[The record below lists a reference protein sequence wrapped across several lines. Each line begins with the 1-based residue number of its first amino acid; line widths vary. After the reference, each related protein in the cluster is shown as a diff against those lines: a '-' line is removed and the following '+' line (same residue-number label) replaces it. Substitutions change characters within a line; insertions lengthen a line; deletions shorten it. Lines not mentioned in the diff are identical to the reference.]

1 MNSEPPAAFW
11 NLVDAVLLINLD
23 HREDRWE
30 KFQTA
35 AAGIIPSGKLHRI
48 SAVLGKALPGYGIRP
63 WFRGRKR
70 DLTWAARAGC
80 TLSHRR
86 ALAMARERG
95 WQTVL
100 ILEDDVAMDGAFS
113 SLLES
118 IALTLKRN
126 ENGWQICY
134 LGFTDPAAPCRIVD
148 RIGADH
154 GLFEISGCLT
164 THAYL
169 IKPKLR
175 DWILDQLPEEK
186 LIWPWLARHR
196 AIDRWYKKVLS
207 RRFPVTCISP
217 AVIDQEAGFSDIAQR
232 ETGHF
237 VGYSHLLHVPESYMK
252 TSAFGLRHGL
262 RCEWTRL
269 FQVCDVSRGLVK
281 RLRGF

>member
-30 KFQTA
+30 KFQTT
-35 AAGIIPSGKLHRI
+35 AAGIIPTGKLHRI
-48 SAVLGKALPGYGIRP
+48 PAVLGKSLPGYGIRP

-100 ILEDDVAMDGAFS
+100 ILEDDVAMDGSFS
-113 SLLES
+113 SQLEA

-126 ENGWQICY
+126 EDAWQICY
-134 LGFTDPAAPCRIVD
+134 LGFTDPVTPCRVLDPID
-148 RIGADH
+148 ANH
-154 GLFEISGCLT
+154 QLFEISGCNCA
-164 THAYL
+164 HAYL

-175 DWILDQLPEEK
+175 DWILGQLPEEK

-196 AIDRWYKKVLS
+196 AIDRWYMRNLS
-207 RRFPVTCISP
+207 RHFHVTCISP
-217 AVIDQEAGFSDIAQR
+217 ALVNQETGFSDIAQR
-232 ETGHF
+232 ETDYISIG
-237 VGYSHLLHVPESYMK
+237 SHLLHVPESYVK

-269 FQVCDVSRGLVK
+269 SQICDISRGLVK